1 MTEIMKKPRLSLTK
15 YFTIP
20 YTVFEALMQM
30 RGAIDPDSGQIVCH
44 FLDLGV
50 TALDLDGSSI
60 PLIVIDGCLFATFG
74 RENVETIVERGGAV
88 EISSLNVNKG
98 RILFGDVEID
108 NYWGPIALAFAAE
121 TASPVKMFKIYLDV
135 DGKEAPIAA
144 ILVEN
149 TEAGPMLML
158 IPRSCEYVEES
169 EQRGL
174 THM

>member
-1 MTEIMKKPRLSLTK
+1 MPRLRLSLGK

-20 YTVFEALMQM
+20 YSVFEMLMQM

-50 TALDLDGSSI
+50 TILDIEEDSV
-60 PLIVIDGCLFATFG
+60 PFIVIDGCLFTTFG
-74 RENVETIVERGGAV
+74 RENVETVLGAEAAV
-88 EISSLNVNKG
+88 EVNSIHVDKG
-98 RILFGDVEID
+98 KIVFGDVEID

-121 TASPVKMFKIYLDV
+121 TGAPIKTYKLYIDI

-149 TEAGPMLML
+149 TDAGPMLML
-158 IPRSCEYVEES
+158 IPRSCEYIEEG
-169 EQRGL
+169 EEKPL
-174 THM
+174 THL

>member
-1 MTEIMKKPRLSLTK
+1 MPRPRLSLGK

-20 YTVFEALMQM
+20 YSVFEMLMQM

-50 TALDLDGSSI
+50 TVLDTEGGSI
-60 PLIVIDGCLFATFG
+60 PFIVIDGCLFATFG
-74 RENVETIVERGGAV
+74 KENIEIILGVEAAV
-88 EISSLNVNKG
+88 EVDNIRVDRGK
-98 RILFGDVEID
+98 ILFGDVEID

-121 TASPVKMFKIYLDV
+121 TGAPIKTYKLYIDV

-149 TEAGPMLML
+149 TDAGPMLIL
-158 IPRSCEYVEES
+158 IPRSCEYIEEG
-169 EQRGL
+169 EEKPL
-174 THM
+174 THL

>member
-1 MTEIMKKPRLSLTK
+1 MPRPRLSLGK

-20 YTVFEALMQM
+20 YSVFEMLMQM

-50 TALDLDGSSI
+50 TVLDIEGGSI
-60 PLIVIDGCLFATFG
+60 PFIVIDGCLFATFG
-74 RENVETIVERGGAV
+74 KENIESILGEAAV
-88 EISSLNVNKG
+88 EVSSIRVDKG
-98 RILFGDVEID
+98 RIVFGDVEID

-121 TASPVKMFKIYLDV
+121 TGAPIKTYKLYIDV

-149 TEAGPMLML
+149 TDAGPMLML
-158 IPRSCEYVEES
+158 IPRSCEYIEEG
-169 EQRGL
+169 EERPL
-174 THM
+174 THL

>member
-1 MTEIMKKPRLSLTK
+1 MTRPRLSLGK

-20 YTVFEALMQM
+20 YSVFEMLMQM

-50 TALDLDGSSI
+50 TVLDAEGGSI
-60 PLIVIDGCLFATFG
+60 PFIVIDGCLFATFG
-74 RENVETIVERGGAV
+74 KENVESILSAEAAV
-88 EISSLNVNKG
+88 EVDNIRVDRGK
-98 RILFGDVEID
+98 IMFGDVEID

-121 TASPVKMFKIYLDV
+121 TSAPIKTYKLYIDV

-149 TEAGPMLML
+149 TDAGPMLIL
-158 IPRSCEYVEES
+158 IPRSCEYVEEG
-169 EQRGL
+169 EEKPL
-174 THM
+174 THL